1 MPLKSKTL
9 TVSVKC
15 EPQKACRF
23 VTNPENLPKWATAFC
38 KSVRKEKEEWIVE
51 TAQGPVTI
59 RFVPKNDLGVA
70 DHYVTPSPG
79 VDIYVPM
86 RVVANGA
93 DSEIMLTLFQ
103 LADMSDD
110 VYARDIQ
117 WVERDLRTLKGMLED
132 GKG

>member
-1 MPLKSKTL
+1 MALKSRTV

-15 EPQKACRF
+15 EPQKAYRF

-38 KSVRKEKEEWIVE
+38 KSVRKSEGEWIVE
-51 TAQGPVTI
+51 TTQGPVKI
-59 RFVPKNDLGVA
+59 RFVPQNDLGVA
-70 DHYVTPSPG
+70 DHYVSPAPG

-86 RVVANGA
+86 RVVASGA

-103 LADMSDD
+103 GVDMPDD

-132 GKG
+132 GKS